1 MDWSNWVYLLFG
13 LGLGV
18 GGSWLLRSQSSMP
31 ESNEPVSPEVTAANQ
46 DVPALLEELK
56 QTKLAYAMASE
67 MSRFKGGFLARTSHE
82 LRSPLNGIIGA
93 YQLILAE
100 LCDDLDEERE
110 FLAQAHESALKLLG
124 LLDSILVVAKT
135 EHGSDRMQIQPLQ
148 LVAILNDVK
157 DLTHLPAENRNLRLK
172 VTLPDPDI
180 YILADAPRLTQ
191 VLVYLVD
198 NAITEMQHGSIGIS
212 AHASP
217 ASGVAHIWIDT
228 PLPATSDKGVCLG
241 WNEPLDSVPLVP
253 ATEGDFSANFD
264 LSTGMKL
271 LMNQNLLEMMS
282 GRLEVVAPPES
293 SSETSNLIRIQCS
306 LPLVIPEPEFD

>member
-18 GGSWLLRSQSSMP
+18 GGSWLLRSQSSMRK
-31 ESNEPVSPEVTAANQ
+31 SNEPVSAEAAAPNQ
-46 DVPALLEELK
+46 DVPALLEKLK
-56 QTKLAYAMASE
+56 QTTLAYEMASE

-82 LRSPLNGIIGA
+82 LRSPLNGMIGA
-93 YQLILAE
+93 YQLILAD
-100 LCDDLDEERE
+100 LCDDIDEERE
-110 FLAQAHESALKLLG
+110 FLAQAHESALKLLE

-148 LVAILNDVK
+148 LAAILNSVK
-157 DLTHLPAENRNLRLK
+157 DLTHLPAENRNLRLP

-180 YILADAPRLTQ
+180 YVLADARRLTQ

-198 NAITEMQHGSIGIS
+198 SAITQMQHGSIAIS
-212 AHASP
+212 ADSSP
-217 ASGVAHIWIDT
+217 ASGVAYIWIDT
-228 PLPATSDKGVCLG
+228 PVPAVWDKAVCLG

-253 ATEGDFSANFD
+253 VTDGEFSANFD

-271 LMNQNLLEMMS
+271 LMNQNLLEMMN
-282 GRLEVVAPPES
+282 GRLEVVAPPTS
-293 SSETSNLIRIQCS
+293 SSEASNLIRIQCS
-306 LPLVIPEPEFD
+306 LPLVIPEPESD